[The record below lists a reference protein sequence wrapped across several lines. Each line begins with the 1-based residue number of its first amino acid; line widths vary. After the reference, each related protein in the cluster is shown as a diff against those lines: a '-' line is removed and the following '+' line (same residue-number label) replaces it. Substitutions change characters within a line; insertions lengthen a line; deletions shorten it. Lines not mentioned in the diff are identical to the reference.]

1 MKNERQPN
9 FRAIKAFSG
18 GDVVRSILPVLNFAA
33 IACSLFAIFSCSFL
47 SYKPLG
53 DDSFLV
59 EVVNTIGGW
68 LGREPIDD
76 PAFGVGLF
84 TYEPSLGNSSLCAN
98 FNIGNFSDFQNEMTQ
113 EPNPLGFYLVARY
126 CSLVAP
132 AFGILA
138 FLISLFGL
146 CCSLQM
152 WCNKIM
158 SFFYVVATL
167 SQMGT
172 FSAIFRASDVYDN
185 GIVSCFSNKGDFT
198 CEMGQGAW
206 LSVASSILYFILI
219 FVPCWLIFLPCW
231 SASPR
236 PIRKED
242 AGNKGQDT
250 DESDDENGLR
260 TVPMGEAVESERKI
274 ENNSAESDDENGLRT
289 VPMGEAVESE
299 RKIENNSAEDERKI
313 ENNSAEDP
321 VESKAADTAGA
332 TIVDPIVAVPV
343 AAAVVATAVSAG
355 VSDHDQETLMGLEM
369 QKDLDRMVSTTG
381 FGTETVEELDAEP
394 VLPLS
399 DLCNMNC

>member
-274 ENNSAESDDENGLRT
+274 E
-289 VPMGEAVESE
+289 
-299 RKIENNSAEDERKI
+299 K
-313 ENNSAEDP
+313 NSAEDP